1 MNPSNPFERKVYRL
15 PDFTIQGTKPKSK
28 KSKLSSDRTQA
39 PVNRKIHELPAF
51 EVNYQFPKSVRKSAK
66 KGMKNLNLKSS
77 RKAKK

>member
-1 MNPSNPFERKVYRL
+1 MPNKNKFKYIGERGGMPFYEGSVV
-15 PDFTIQGTKPKSK
+15 QVN
-28 KSKLSSDRTQA
+28 DRTQA
-39 PVNRKIHELPAF
+39 PVNRKPIELPAF

>member
-1 MNPSNPFERKVYRL
+1 MPNK
-15 PDFTIQGTKPKSK
+15 TKYKYVGEKGGMPYLEASAFQVT
-28 KSKLSSDRTQA
+28 DRTQA
-39 PVNRKIHELPAF
+39 PVNRKPIELPAF